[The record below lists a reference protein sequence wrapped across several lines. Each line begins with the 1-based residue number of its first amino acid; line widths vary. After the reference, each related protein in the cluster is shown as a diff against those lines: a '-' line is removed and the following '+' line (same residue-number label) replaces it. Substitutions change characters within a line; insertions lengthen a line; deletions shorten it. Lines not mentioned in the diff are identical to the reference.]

1 MCVWVKPHIH
11 LKVQTIIILKVHN
24 NNKNIMLSVQD
35 CVIYSGWPISTFSS
49 FRSKFKSYFI
59 TQTNG
64 ARRHFPSTSQQ
75 WKEIPGMFK
84 HRVLF
89 IVYSVVGSW
98 LVFGFFSRL
107 WSVLFIFNLNHTSEI
122 ILKQPCF
129 QSSQSTAFRLKPH
142 WQSNCTWIFIWSNVL
157 SVNTPIMFAIM
168 SEVNCRFR
176 RTWLSSYDSCLKSFT
191 L

>member
-129 QSSQSTAFRLKPH
+129 QSSQSTAFRLKTTLTEQLH
-142 WQSNCTWIFIWSNVL
+142 LDFYLIKCAKCEHTHNVCDHVRSEL
-157 SVNTPIMFAIM
+157 SF
-168 SEVNCRFR
+168 
-176 RTWLSSYDSCLKSFT
+176 
-191 L
+191 